1 MARLHPVL
9 IREKKI
15 GEGVDVPDP
24 DMLDLPERVV
34 QFGTGTFLRA
44 FVDYF
49 IDKANRKGLFG
60 GRIVMVGSTQSGRS
74 ALLNEQ
80 GGLFTLRI
88 EGIAS
93 GEAVEKYQIISSVSR
108 ALSASAH
115 WSEVLACA
123 RSPELALV
131 VSNTTEVGIQYDPE
145 DLPGPAA
152 PRSFPGKLTAFLMER
167 ARTFDYDTGKGIT
180 VLPCELI
187 ENNGAQLKSIVLR
200 LSDDWGLGEAFQTW
214 VEEAVFFCNTLVD
227 RIAPGIPEK
236 EAHRQIEEQL
246 GYEDA
251 LLTSAEVY
259 RLWAIE
265 APAGAAASLAF
276 TQADKG
282 MVVSNDITPFRERK
296 VRILN
301 GAHSISVP
309 LAFLDGEE
317 TVLDMM
323 RRPDTRHFVERVV
336 FDEIVPSLD
345 VPEGTTFAKDV
356 IDRFD
361 NPFLR
366 HQLINITFQLTSK
379 MRYRIMPSL
388 LRYVEKYN
396 KVPDRI
402 AAGFAAYLLFMRV
415 KKGENGYVGE
425 RDGMSYLVTDDQA
438 AYFAALW
445 NNCPDHS
452 EASLS
457 QLVETV
463 CNHTPFWGRE
473 LSSVEGFVKAVTKS
487 LYSLIHS
494 GVRST
499 LSAL

>member
-1 MARLHPVL
+1 MPRLHPSL
-9 IREKKI
+9 IRNKAI
-15 GEGVDVPDP
+15 GEGIDVPDP
-24 DMLDLPERVV
+24 ALLDLPERVV

-49 IDKANRKGLFG
+49 IDKANRQGLFG

-88 EGIAS
+88 EGIEE
-93 GEAVEKYQIISSVSR
+93 GKAVEKYQIISSVSR
-108 ALSASAH
+108 ALSAADE
-115 WSEVLACA
+115 WSEVLVCA
-123 RSPELALV
+123 RSPELSLV
-131 VSNTTEVGIQYDPE
+131 VSNTTEVEIQYNPD
-145 DLPGPAA
+145 DRPGPAA
-152 PRSFPGKLTAFLMER
+152 PKSFPGKLTSFLFER
-167 ARTFDYDTGKGIT
+167 ARTFDYDREKGVT

-187 ENNGAQLKSIVLR
+187 ENNGAQLKAIVQK
-200 LSDDWGLGEAFQTW
+200 LSRDWGLGEAFDTW
-214 VEEAVFFCNTLVD
+214 LDEAVFFCNTLVD
-227 RIAPGIPEK
+227 RIAPGIPEPHLHQ
-236 EAHRQIEEQL
+236 EIEKQL

-265 APAGAAASLAF
+265 APAEAKKSLDF
-276 TQADKG
+276 TRADKG

-296 VRILN
+296 VCILN

-323 RRPDTRHFVERVV
+323 RRPDTRHFLERVV

-345 VPEGTTFAKDV
+345 VPQGKEFALDV

-379 MRYRIMPSL
+379 MRYRILPSL
-388 LRYVEKYN
+388 LRYVEKYK
-396 KVPDRI
+396 KVPKHI
-402 AAGFAAYLLFMRV
+402 ALGFAAYLLFMCV
-415 KKGENGYVGE
+415 EEENGSFFGSIEGE
-425 RDGMSYLVTDDQA
+425 TYPVTDDQA
-438 AYFAALW
+438 AYFTALW
-445 NNCPDHS
+445 VRHSDRS
-452 EASLS
+452 EASIAT
-457 QLVETV
+457 LVEEV
-463 CNHTPFWGRE
+463 CKHEPFWGMD
-473 LSSVEGFVKAVTKS
+473 LSSVEGFAKAGIQIFVFIDS
-487 LYSLIHS
+487 F
-494 GVRST
+494 RS
-499 LSAL
+499 A